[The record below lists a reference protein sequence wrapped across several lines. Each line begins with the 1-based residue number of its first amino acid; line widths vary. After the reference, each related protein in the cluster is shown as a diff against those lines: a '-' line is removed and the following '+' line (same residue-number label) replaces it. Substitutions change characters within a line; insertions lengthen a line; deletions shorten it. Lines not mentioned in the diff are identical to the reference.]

1 MAQIIPFQLHSA
13 VTPDLALAAVACREE
28 IEEDYASDRIIN
40 QVDMI
45 RTSPAFNQEWKDM
58 RRTGKIHKNDVLWLA
73 ARMYAAGQEAVHI
86 SREMLAEEISSS
98 AD

>member
-1 MAQIIPFQLHSA
+1 
-13 VTPDLALAAVACREE
+13 
-28 IEEDYASDRIIN
+28 
-40 QVDMI
+40 
-45 RTSPAFNQEWKDM
+45 M